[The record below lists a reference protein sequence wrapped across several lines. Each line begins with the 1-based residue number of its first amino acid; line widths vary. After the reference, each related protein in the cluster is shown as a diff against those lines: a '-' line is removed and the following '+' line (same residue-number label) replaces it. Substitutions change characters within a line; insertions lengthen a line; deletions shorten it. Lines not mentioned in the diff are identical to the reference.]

1 MDILITEDQFKRII
15 KEQKFKYI
23 PPTDN
28 VPKSD
33 YLGKGGEFERSQ
45 RSRQNLHLD
54 KNPLSGV
61 KTFSENAINLIKK
74 WEKFRDKTY
83 LCSSGK
89 KTIGY
94 GTRIEYHPEL
104 GNTCITEKKAIEI
117 LKDDLNK
124 NIVTAINKFVRIPLK
139 QNEYDALVSLIYNI
153 GRGRFVNSKLLD
165 DINSGN
171 LKSLKKNWT
180 EFRKDGGGVSNGL
193 INRRSE
199 EINLYGL
206 R

>member
-1 MDILITEDQFKRII
+1 MDILITEEQLKRII

-23 PPTDN
+23 PPIDN

-33 YLGKGGEFERSQ
+33 YLGKGGEFEKSQ

-61 KTFSENAINLIKK
+61 RTFSEIAINLIKK

-104 GNTCITEKKAIEI
+104 RNTCITEKKAIEI

-124 NIVTAINKFVRIPLK
+124 NIVTAINKFVKIPLK
-139 QNEYDALVSLIYNI
+139 QNEFDALVSLIYNI

-165 DINSGN
+165 DINSGD
-171 LKSLKKNWT
+171 LKSLKKNWV

-193 INRRSE
+193 INRRAE
-199 EINLYGL
+199 EINLFGFH
-206 R
+206 

>member
-1 MDILITEDQFKRII
+1 MDILITENQLKKII
-15 KEQKFKYI
+15 EEQQVKYV
-23 PPTDN
+23 PPVDN

-45 RSRQNLHLD
+45 RDKQNLHLD

-61 KTFSENAINLIKK
+61 RTFSDYAIKLIKK
-74 WEKFRDKTY
+74 WEVFKNKTY
-83 LCSSGK
+83 LCPSGK

-104 GNTCITEKKAIEI
+104 KNKTITEAKALQI
-117 LKDDLNK
+117 LKEDLNK
-124 NIVTAINKFVRIPLK
+124 NIVTAINKFVKVPLK
-139 QNEYDALVSLIYNI
+139 QNEFDALVSLIYNI
-153 GRGRFVNSKLLD
+153 GRGRFVNSKLLN

-171 LKSLKKNWT
+171 LKSLKRNWA
-180 EFRKDGGGVSNGL
+180 EFRKDDNGISNGL
-193 INRRSE
+193 VNRRSE